1 MNAADINDHCRRC
14 RNYLDDAC
22 RGVRGPG
29 APTCF
34 EAITNAPGS
43 VNPQT
48 GDAINPTI
56 SPVAS
61 CCPDGPEF
69 PPDDGPN
76 LPDAVL
82 DAPQTASPPTPRPDG
97 DEDHAAAGTTHRPVA
112 AHRGIFGSEIQ
123 GAFSNY
129 PAGKVH
135 YEWARS
141 RFGSGQGSEH
151 ETGSG
156 SEAAGCVLIG
166 VSNDLHGNGILTLQ

>member
-1 MNAADINDHCRRC
+1 VNAADINDHCRRC

-43 VNPQT
+43 VCPQT

-97 DEDHAAAGTTHRPVA
+97 VDDHAAAGTTHRPVA
-112 AHRGIFGSEIQ
+112 AHRGSGSGSEQ
-123 GAFSNY
+123 
-129 PAGKVH
+129 
-135 YEWARS
+135 ET
-141 RFGSGQGSEH
+141 GSGSGSEQ